1 MNNQKLLLKTL
12 SVAVLSVSLL
22 GGCTS
27 QPPDTGSSQLP
38 ATSPATENANAPS
51 DSLNTLE
58 ELTQTIQNLELSLEA
73 RSYEMDDS
81 GIQGNDINPI
91 PPDFPSR
98 WSEFKESWER
108 WETDNQL
115 LNISQ
120 ISRNIIK
127 RNIDIIDGIL
137 EPIDSLNGGSNP
149 PSEVADR
156 DSLVADR
163 DSLTLSL
170 SNINRELGQIQQSA
184 NQQLTQSPSLSETN
198 PASQPVQEPPSQ
210 DTNANNSVPQI
221 LATIVVTI
229 IIIVVTLVIIFRL
242 IYLYKRGLI
251 SPPRRQPQIPNGQ
264 PPQSPKTKSSRPPNE
279 YIKITQRLAS
289 LENTL
294 NNMVSNS
301 SRDLKNIN
309 DHVLDLYK
317 KGDSAS
323 FSPHDIQSSIDNS
336 LSRLLPGYFQNY
348 SSSAAIIAS
357 LQELKRT
364 LDSIAE
370 TANQTPGYNQNLGGV
385 SPQLIDDYQ
394 RQIKTLENEKQVLNN
409 QVTNL
414 SSSNQELEQ
423 QVKELQRQNSNY
435 TQWQTTTSNLQQ
447 DVEDLK
453 RKKQQQEEEIASYKD
468 QLKKK
473 EDEIL
478 SLKIDKSTLES
489 DKTQLKSE
497 IESLRNPP
505 PTYEQNQPTKNPLPP
520 EIQKIVNDY
529 NNNDSWSHNVSTVAV
544 DETDEM
550 YNKRRSNTGQPLI
563 LNAATKGSYQAVAT
577 TGNSSEFWL
586 FPKYSK
592 KMDKAVYDSSGKDLF
607 DCHGHTRNNPL
618 QFNLIRPAKVIKNNA
633 SEWTLAEK
641 GEIEII

>member
-51 DSLNTLE
+51 VPLNTLE

-91 PPDFPSR
+91 PADFPSR
-98 WSEFKESWER
+98 WSEFKER

-120 ISRNIIK
+120 FSRDIIK
-127 RNIDIIDGIL
+127 TNIDIIDGIL
-137 EPIDSLNGGSNP
+137 APTDSINGGSNP

-156 DSLVADR
+156 DSLTA
-163 DSLTLSL
+163 SL

-184 NQQLTQSPSLSETN
+184 NQKSTQSPSLSETN
-198 PASQPVQEPPSQ
+198 PASQPVQEPPSK

-221 LATIVVTI
+221 LATIVVI
-229 IIIVVTLVIIFRL
+229 LVIFFGL
-242 IYLYKRGLI
+242 IYYLDKSGFI
-251 SPPRRQPQIPNGQ
+251 GSQRRQPQTQNGQ
-264 PPQSPKTKSSRPPNE
+264 PPQSPQTKSSRPPNE
-279 YIKITQRLAS
+279 YTKITQRLAS
-289 LENTL
+289 LEDTL

-301 SRDLKNIN
+301 SQDLKIIN
-309 DHVLDLYK
+309 ENVLGLYK

-323 FSPHDIQSSIDNS
+323 FSLHDIQSSINNS
-336 LSRLLPGYFQNY
+336 LSRLLPGDFQNY
-348 SSSAAIIAS
+348 SSSAEIIPY

-364 LDSIAE
+364 LDSIAA

-385 SPQLIDDYQ
+385 SPQLIDDYE
-394 RQIKTLENEKQVLNN
+394 RQLATLENEKQVLNN
-409 QVTNL
+409 KVTNL
-414 SSSNQELEQ
+414 DNSNQSLKQ
-423 QVKELQRQNSNY
+423 QVEDLARQNSNY

-447 DVEDLK
+447 EVEDLK
-453 RKKQQQEEEIASYKD
+453 RKQQQQEQEIASYKE
-468 QLKKK
+468 QLKHK
-473 EDEIL
+473 EKELRQKQDDIL
-478 SLKIDKSTLES
+478 SLQTDKSTLE
-489 DKTQLKSE
+489 SE
-497 IESLRNPP
+497 IESLRNPTP
-505 PTYEQNQPTKNPLPP
+505 VYEQNQPIKNQLPP

-577 TGNSSEFWL
+577 PGNSSEFWL

-607 DCHGHTRNNPL
+607 DCHGNPRNNPL
-618 QFNLIRPAKVIKNNA
+618 KFNLIRPAKVIKNNA

-641 GEIEII
+641 GEIEMI

>member
-58 ELTQTIQNLELSLEA
+58 ELTQIIENLESSLEA

-98 WSEFKESWER
+98 WSEFKER

-120 ISRNIIK
+120 LYRDIIK

-137 EPIDSLNGGSNP
+137 APTDSINGESNP

-156 DSLVADR
+156 DSLTA
-163 DSLTLSL
+163 SL

-198 PASQPVQEPPSQ
+198 PASQPVQEPPSK

-229 IIIVVTLVIIFRL
+229 IIIVVTLVIIFIL
-242 IYLYKRGLI
+242 IYLYKPGLI
-251 SPPRRQPQIPNGQ
+251 SPPRRQPQTPNGQ
-264 PPQSPKTKSSRPPNE
+264 PPQSPQTKSSRPPNE
-279 YIKITQRLAS
+279 YTKITQRLAS

-301 SRDLKNIN
+301 SRDLKIIN
-309 DHVLDLYK
+309 DNVLDLYK

-323 FSPHDIQSSIDNS
+323 FSPHDIQSSINNS

-348 SSSAAIIAS
+348 SSSAAIIEY
-357 LQELKRT
+357 LQELKLT
-364 LDSIAE
+364 LDSIAA
-370 TANQTPGYNQNLGGV
+370 TANQTPGYNQNFGGV
-385 SPQLIDDYQ
+385 SPQLTDDYQ

-409 QVTNL
+409 KVTNL
-414 SSSNQELEQ
+414 DNSNQSLKQ
-423 QVKELQRQNSNY
+423 QVEDLARQNSNY

-447 DVEDLK
+447 EVEDLK
-453 RKKQQQEEEIASYKD
+453 RKQQQQEEEIASYR
-468 QLKKK
+468 K
-473 EDEIL
+473 ELQVKANEIFN
-478 SLKIDKSTLES
+478 LKIDKSTLES
-489 DKTQLKSE
+489 DKAKLESE
-497 IESLRNPP
+497 IEILRNPTP
-505 PTYEQNQPTKNPLPP
+505 VYEQNQPIKNQLPP

-529 NNNDSWSHNVSTVAV
+529 NNNDSWSHNVVSTVAV

-618 QFNLIRPAKVIKNNA
+618 QFNLIRPAKLIKTNA
-633 SEWTLAEK
+633 SDWTLAEK

>member
-12 SVAVLSVSLL
+12 SVAVLSISLL

-27 QPPDTGSSQLP
+27 QPPDRGSSQRP
-38 ATSPATENANAPS
+38 AISPATENANARSAP
-51 DSLNTLE
+51 LNTLE
-58 ELTQTIQNLELSLEA
+58 ELTQTIQNLESSLKA
-73 RSYEMDDS
+73 RSYEMDNR
-81 GIQGNDINPI
+81 GIQGNDISPI
-91 PPDFPSR
+91 PADFPSR

-127 RNIDIIDGIL
+127 TNIDIIDGIL
-137 EPIDSLNGGSNP
+137 ELIDSLNGGLNSTL
-149 PSEVADR
+149 EFADI
-156 DSLVADR
+156 DI

-170 SNINRELGQIQQSA
+170 SDINMELGQIQQSFA
-184 NQQLTQSPSLSETN
+184 NQQLTQSPSVSETN
-198 PASQPVQEPPSQ
+198 PASQQVQEPPSK

-229 IIIVVTLVIIFRL
+229 IIIVVTLVIIFIL
-242 IYLYKRGLI
+242 IYLYKPGLI
-251 SPPRRQPQIPNGQ
+251 SPPRRQPQTPNGQ
-264 PPQSPKTKSSRPPNE
+264 PPQSPQTKSSRPPNE
-279 YIKITQRLAS
+279 YTKITQRLAS
-289 LENTL
+289 LEDTL

-301 SRDLKNIN
+301 SQDLKIIN
-309 DHVLDLYK
+309 DNVLGLYK

-323 FSPHDIQSSIDNS
+323 FSLHDIQSSINNS

-364 LDSIAE
+364 LDSIAA

-385 SPQLIDDYQ
+385 SPQLTSDYE
-394 RQIKTLENEKQVLNN
+394 RQLATLQNQKQELND

-414 SSSNQELEQ
+414 DNSNQSLKQ
-423 QVKELQRQNSNY
+423 QVEDLARQNSNY

-447 DVEDLK
+447 EVEDLK
-453 RKKQQQEEEIASYKD
+453 RKQQQQEEEIASYR
-468 QLKKK
+468 K
-473 EDEIL
+473 ELQVKENQIFN
-478 SLKIDKSTLES
+478 LKIDKSTLES
-489 DKTQLKSE
+489 DKAKLESE
-497 IESLRNPP
+497 IESLLNPTP
-505 PTYEQNQPTKNPLPP
+505 VYEQNQPIKNQLPP

-550 YNKRRSNTGQPLI
+550 YNKRRSNTAQPLI

-592 KMDKAVYDSSGKDLF
+592 KMDKAVYDSSGKVLF
-607 DCHGHTRNNPL
+607 DCHGNTRNNPL
-618 QFNLIRPAKVIKNNA
+618 QFNLIRPAKLIKTNA
-633 SEWTLAEK
+633 SDWTLAEK

>member
-58 ELTQTIQNLELSLEA
+58 ELTQTIQNLKSSLEV
-73 RSYEMDDS
+73 RSYEMDNS

-91 PPDFPSR
+91 PADFPNR
-98 WSEFKESWER
+98 WSEFKEMWER
-108 WETDNQL
+108 LETDNQL

-120 ISRNIIK
+120 LSRNIIK
-127 RNIDIIDGIL
+127 TNIDIIDGIL
-137 EPIDSLNGGSNP
+137 TPTDSINGGSNP

-156 DSLVADR
+156 DSL
-163 DSLTLSL
+163 TESL

-221 LATIVVTI
+221 LATIVVI
-229 IIIVVTLVIIFRL
+229 LVIFFGL
-242 IYLYKRGLI
+242 IYYLDKFGFI
-251 SPPRRQPQIPNGQ
+251 GSQRRQPQTQNGQ

-279 YIKITQRLAS
+279 YTKITQRLDS

-294 NNMVSNS
+294 NNRVSNLS
-301 SRDLKNIN
+301 QNLKIIDNN
-309 DHVLDLYK
+309 VLGLYK

-323 FSPHDIQSSIDNS
+323 FSPDDIQSSINNS
-336 LSRLLPGYFQNY
+336 LSLLLPGYLQN
-348 SSSAAIIAS
+348 SSSSPEIIAY
-357 LQELKRT
+357 LQELKQT
-364 LDSIAE
+364 LNSIVA
-370 TANQTPGYNQNLGGV
+370 TANQTAGYNQNLGGV
-385 SPQLIDDYQ
+385 SPQLKSDYE
-394 RQIKTLENEKQVLNN
+394 RQIEILQREKQDLNN
-409 QVTNL
+409 RVTSLDND
-414 SSSNQELEQ
+414 NQYLQQ
-423 QVKELQRQNSNY
+423 QVEDLARQNSNY

-447 DVEDLK
+447 EVEYLK
-453 RKKQQQEEEIASYKD
+453 QKLQQQEENIASYR
-468 QLKKK
+468 K
-473 EDEIL
+473 ELQVKENDIFT
-478 SLKIDKSTLES
+478 LKIDKSTLES
-489 DKTQLKSE
+489 DKAKLESE
-497 IESLRNPP
+497 IESLRNPQS
-505 PTYEQNQPTKNPLPP
+505 TYEQNQLIKNQLPP
-520 EIQKIVNDY
+520 EIKKIVNDY

-550 YNKRRSNTGQPLI
+550 YNKRRSNTAQPLI
-563 LNAATKGSYQAVAT
+563 LNAATKGSYQTVAT
-577 TGNSSEFWL
+577 PGNSSEFWL

-607 DCHGHTRNNPL
+607 DCHGNPRNNPL
-618 QFNLIRPAKVIKNNA
+618 KFNLIRPAKVIKNNA
-633 SEWTLAEK
+633 SDWTLAEK